1 MWMVYCFVAS
11 GLGAIFG
18 PVTYSVGNTINTRDF
33 ARPALSRN
41 LGIVYVFG
49 CVHAEKEQPMTA
61 STTMTIRLDPQ
72 LKAKLGRLAD
82 GTRRSRSFLAAEAVE
97 AYVDRELAII
107 EGIERGLADV
117 EAGRTVSH
125 EDAMASVRQ
134 AIEDAAGGTA

>member
-1 MWMVYCFVAS
+1 
-11 GLGAIFG
+11 
-18 PVTYSVGNTINTRDF
+18 
-33 ARPALSRN
+33 
-41 LGIVYVFG
+41 
-49 CVHAEKEQPMTA
+49 MTT

-72 LKAKLGRLAD
+72 LKEKLGKLAK

-97 AYVDRELAII
+97 TYVARELAII

-134 AIEDAAGGTA
+134 AIKVAAGGTA

>member
-1 MWMVYCFVAS
+1 MTSRALYKN
-11 GLGAIFG
+11 FG
-18 PVTYSVGNTINTRDF
+18 M
-33 ARPALSRN
+33 
-41 LGIVYVFG
+41 VYVFR
-49 CVHAEKEQPMTA
+49 CTHAEKEPTMTT

-97 AYVDRELAII
+97 AYVDCELAII

-134 AIEDAAGGTA
+134 AIEDAASGTA

>member
-1 MWMVYCFVAS
+1 MLSGFTQLPGQRRQYCRLAPS
-11 GLGAIFG
+11 EEFG
-18 PVTYSVGNTINTRDF
+18 WFN
-33 ARPALSRN
+33 LSQN
-41 LGIVYVFG
+41 LKAVYVFG
-49 CVHAEKEQPMTA
+49 CTHTWENLAMTT

-97 AYVDRELAII
+97 SYVDRELAII

-134 AIEDAAGGTA
+134 VIDTAAGKTA

>member
-1 MWMVYCFVAS
+1 MYTCLE
-11 GLGAIFG
+11 G
-18 PVTYSVGNTINTRDF
+18 D
-33 ARPALSRN
+33 
-41 LGIVYVFG
+41 
-49 CVHAEKEQPMTA
+49 EMTA

-97 AYVDRELAII
+97 TYVDRELAII

-125 EDAMASVRQ
+125 EDAMASLRQ
-134 AIEDAAGGTA
+134 VIDAAAGDPA

>member
-1 MWMVYCFVAS
+1 MV
-11 GLGAIFG
+11 
-18 PVTYSVGNTINTRDF
+18 
-33 ARPALSRN
+33 LSRN
-41 LGIVYVFG
+41 LGTVYVFR
-49 CVHAEKEQPMTA
+49 CTHAERKHAMTA

-82 GTRRSRSFLAAEAVE
+82 GTRRSRSFLAAEAVQ

-107 EGIERGLADV
+107 DGIERGIADV

-125 EDAMASVRQ
+125 ADAMASMRQ

>member
-1 MWMVYCFVAS
+1 
-11 GLGAIFG
+11 
-18 PVTYSVGNTINTRDF
+18 
-33 ARPALSRN
+33 
-41 LGIVYVFG
+41 
-49 CVHAEKEQPMTA
+49 MTT
-61 STTMTIRLDPQ
+61 STTMTIRLAPQ
-72 LKAKLGRLAD
+72 LKAKLERLAD

-125 EDAMASVRQ
+125 EDAMTSVRQ